1 MMPIRIR
8 DHGDY
13 ELISGESGSG
23 ELGANPKNNGRPVKG
38 ARGGKFCRTSNSWGN
53 GYVRKRRP
61 KRERQMPAR
70 PTSARPSEPGSGT
83 APAAPVSETMRTVG
97 GAELSP

>member
-1 MMPIRIR
+1 MMPIPIR
-8 DHGDY
+8 DLGDY
-13 ELISGESGSG
+13 ELVPGGGGRG
-23 ELGANPKNNGRPVKG
+23 ELGANAKNNGRPVKG
-38 ARGGKFCRTSNSWGN
+38 ARGRKFCRTSNSWGN

-83 APAAPVSETMRTVG
+83 APVAPVSETMRPLCG
-97 GAELSP
+97 S